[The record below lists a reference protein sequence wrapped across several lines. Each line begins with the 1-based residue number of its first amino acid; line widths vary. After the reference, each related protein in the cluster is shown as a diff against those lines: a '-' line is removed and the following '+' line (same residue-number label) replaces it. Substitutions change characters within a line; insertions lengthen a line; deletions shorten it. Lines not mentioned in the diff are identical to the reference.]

1 MKIKKL
7 NSVDKVFIVCL
18 ISFICKIS
26 YNLYIKDYR
35 KIVFSAYC
43 MIIPVVIFLYYKF
56 KFNSKE
62 DVELLQVSKSLSIK
76 LILKSLLK
84 QIPGFRT
91 SDRVN
96 MIIGSIYYIAWI
108 LFVIIGITI
117 GNVKGVYT
125 GVSAL
130 FFPYIIFNYLN
141 VISKE

>member
-1 MKIKKL
+1 
-7 NSVDKVFIVCL
+7 
-18 ISFICKIS
+18 
-26 YNLYIKDYR
+26 
-35 KIVFSAYC
+35 